1 MFTLKLYSVDG
12 RPRNLGR
19 APASATPT
27 STTYEL
33 RLCMYIKTLGIPM
46 RVRVQEPG
54 HRVGI
59 QNSLARLEPTADR
72 RQEPEALRVCAVSVP
87 SYLTMANGCGSSL
100 GSLLLMPKT
109 ARSIL
114 LFGEPVFSNRRLNCL
129 IASGAPLASPRT
141 VPALVFS
148 HHPRSFSSVPLAWVC
163 FLKKTPCT
171 LPNISND
178 MGLPDDD
185 ATDAPMPPPAAAKAA
200 IMERRGWVS

>member
-1 MFTLKLYSVDG
+1 
-12 RPRNLGR
+12 
-19 APASATPT
+19 
-27 STTYEL
+27 
-33 RLCMYIKTLGIPM
+33 M

-59 QNSLARLEPTADR
+59 QNSLARFEPTADR

-109 ARSIL
+109 ARSML
-114 LFGEPVFSNRRLNCL
+114 LFGEPVFSNQRLNCL

-200 IMERRGWVS
+200 IMAAQAPWVGLSTARGSRGLSKS